1 MHILIVDD
9 NPVNL
14 IVIEK
19 ILKSAGYTEYTA
31 MTSSKE
37 LFDYL
42 AVDTA
47 PAFGAKVNPVD
58 LILMDIMMPVM
69 DGIETCRIIQ
79 KDERLRDIPIIMV
92 TALGDSLKLAEALEA
107 GAIDYVIKPINKI
120 ELIARIRVA
129 LRLKYEKDWHKENE
143 KRIRHELEL
152 AKQVQSNVLSP
163 PLRDENLDINA
174 VYHPSSELAGDYY
187 AWYRID
193 EHRYGVIILDIMGH
207 GISSSLVCMFISSVM
222 QDTINRYVSPE
233 IVIAELNRYMN
244 QLNSRGQSISYYFTA
259 IYLLIDVEHKTVEYV
274 NAGHPA
280 GLLVENGK
288 VISRLD
294 QGTCAVGFFEQVDII
309 KGTVSFRES
318 VEIILCTDGL
328 LEAIEQEDTDSLD
341 ILSDVLKK
349 NTGAEL
355 SSIIDQ
361 LLPPEQ
367 LEIQSDDI
375 CLLRVTVY

>member
-37 LFDYL
+37 LFEYL
-42 AVDTA
+42 DMESSES
-47 PAFGAKVNPVD
+47 PKPQGNPVD

-69 DGIETCRIIQ
+69 DGIEACRIIQ

-143 KRIRHELEL
+143 KRIRRELEL

-163 PLRDENLDINA
+163 PLRDENLNISA

-193 EHRYGVIILDIMGH
+193 EQRYGVILLDIMGH

-244 QLNSRGQSISYYFTA
+244 QLNSRNQSISYYFTA
-259 IYLLIDVEHKTVEYV
+259 IYLLIDVERKTIEYV
-274 NAGHPA
+274 NAGHPP
-280 GLLVENGK
+280 GLLLQNGE
-288 VISRLD
+288 VIAELD
-294 QGTCAVGFFEQVDII
+294 QGTCAVGFFEQAEINKGVIPFNGSVDI
-309 KGTVSFRES
+309 V
-318 VEIILCTDGL
+318 LYTDGL
-328 LEAIEQEDTDSLD
+328 LEAIDDSENEPLD
-341 ILSDVLKK
+341 LLADELIHFE
-349 NTGAEL
+349 GQEL
-355 SSIIDQ
+355 SCIIDKM
-361 LLPPEQ
+361 LPPEE
-367 LEIQSDDI
+367 LEIQTDDI
-375 CLLRVTVY
+375 CLVRVTVS